1 MAHAAASIKKARVEM
16 EQAPDLKAL
25 EKAREK
31 RRRSRERAER
41 RRKVMQAP
49 LFSISPYLHQS
60 TRDTGPPPPFHQT
73 IHQPS
78 INIKMQLS
86 EREERYHY
94 RRLRGSFK

>member
-41 RRKVMQAP
+41 KCKVMQASA
-49 LFSISPYLHQS
+49 FSISPYFHQS
-60 TRDTGPPPPFHQT
+60 TGDPGPQKT
-73 IHQPS
+73 STLSSNHQPS
-78 INIKMQLS
+78 ISIQVWLKMHLP
-86 EREERYHY
+86 EKEEHYH
-94 RRLRGSFK
+94 

>member
-41 RRKVMQAP
+41 KCKVMQASA
-49 LFSISPYLHQS
+49 FYISPYFHQS
-60 TRDTGPPPPFHQT
+60 TGDTGPEKPPPPFHPT

-78 INIKMQLS
+78 ISIQVWLKMHLP
-86 EREERYHY
+86 EKEEH
-94 RRLRGSFK
+94 

>member
-41 RRKVMQAP
+41 RRKVMQTAGAAGYP
-49 LFSISPYLHQS
+49 NTSSCILSCIYHHHPSFY
-60 TRDTGPPPPFHQT
+60 
-73 IHQPS
+73 IHILCVIYS
-78 INIKMQLS
+78 
-86 EREERYHY
+86 HH
-94 RRLRGSFK
+94 F

>member
-41 RRKVMQAP
+41 RRKVP
-49 LFSISPYLHQS
+49 LGRRSPNTSFCILSRICH
-60 TRDTGPPPPFHQT
+60 H
-73 IHQPS
+73 PS
-78 INIKMQLS
+78 INMHCLLQDAPV
-86 EREERYHY
+86 
-94 RRLRGSFK
+94 

>member
-41 RRKVMQAP
+41 KCKVMQASA
-49 LFSISPYLHQS
+49 FSISPYFHQS
-60 TRDTGPPPPFHQT
+60 TGDLLHPF
-73 IHQPS
+73 IQPS
-78 INIKMQLS
+78 TLHQHSSLAQDAPA
-86 EREERYHY
+86 
-94 RRLRGSFK
+94 

>member
-41 RRKVMQAP
+41 RCKVMQAP
-49 LFSISPYLHQS
+49 AFSISPYLHQS
-60 TRDTGPPPPFHQT
+60 TRDMGP
-73 IHQPS
+73 
-78 INIKMQLS
+78 
-86 EREERYHY
+86 
-94 RRLRGSFK
+94 

>member
-41 RRKVMQAP
+41 KCKVMQASA
-49 LFSISPYLHQS
+49 FYISPYFHQS
-60 TRDTGPPPPFHQT
+60 TGDTGPEKTSSTLSSNHPST
-73 IHQPS
+73 IHQHSSLAQDAPA
-78 INIKMQLS
+78 
-86 EREERYHY
+86 
-94 RRLRGSFK
+94 